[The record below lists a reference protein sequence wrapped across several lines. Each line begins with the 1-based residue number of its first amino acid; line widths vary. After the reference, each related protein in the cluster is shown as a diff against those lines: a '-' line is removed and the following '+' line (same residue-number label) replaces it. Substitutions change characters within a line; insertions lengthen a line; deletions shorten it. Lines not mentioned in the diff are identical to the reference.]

1 MILNVE
7 IFVFCFVTLGLDL
20 LTFGPVDLVD
30 ATAPLLDLMGFRFGL
45 ETLAALRL
53 NLPGLAFTTLFLVT
67 LLVAVCFCLVAAFW
81 TFTVFFVFLAM
92 VLSLD
97 FGETLSRANEYVFN
111 SFLRNSLNC

>member
-1 MILNVE
+1 MILSVE

-30 ATAPLLDLMGFRFGL
+30 ATAPLLDLIGFRFGF
-45 ETLAALRL
+45 ETLAAVRL
-53 NLPGLAFTTLFLVT
+53 DLAGLALTTLFLVT
-67 LLVAVCFCLVAAFW
+67 LLVAVCFRLVAAFW
-81 TFTVFFVFLAM
+81 AFTVFFAFLAI

-111 SFLRNSLNC
+111 SFLSRSLNW